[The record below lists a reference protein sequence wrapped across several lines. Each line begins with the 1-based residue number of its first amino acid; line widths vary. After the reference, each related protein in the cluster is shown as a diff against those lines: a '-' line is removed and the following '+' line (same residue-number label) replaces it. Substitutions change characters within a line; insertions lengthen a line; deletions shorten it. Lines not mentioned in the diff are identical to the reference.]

1 MYVVDVR
8 PDFFDP
14 KLFVAGDCYN
24 GPDLA
29 VRAVADARKVAQ
41 SINQFLAGKEVGG
54 EESHFSSYPGDLV
67 TLPPEMFAA
76 FKAGSRKEIDL
87 LPVTKRMGNF
97 NEVEQ
102 NCTKTDRKS

>member
-29 VRAVADARKVAQ
+29 VRAVADARNAAQ
-41 SINQFLAGKEVGG
+41 SINQFLAGKEVVG
-54 EESHFSSYPGDLV
+54 EESRFSSYPGDLG

-87 LPVTKRMGNF
+87 LPVSKRMGNF

-102 NCTKTDRKS
+102 NCTKPR

>member
-41 SINQFLAGKEVGG
+41 SINQFLAGK
-54 EESHFSSYPGDLV
+54 GDLG

-102 NCTKTDRKS
+102 NCTKTEMITYSIYPP